1 MAKNLRWVTTRDEA
15 IEEFEQYSLLAVE
28 QMYEQDGVPDI
39 PARREAWHDFVNWL
53 HCNNQISDWQAAN
66 WNMPDCCG

>member
-1 MAKNLRWVTTRDEA
+1 MAKNISWVTTRDEA
-15 IEEFEQYSLLAVE
+15 IEEFEQYNLTAVQ

-39 PARREAWHDFVNWL
+39 PARRESWHDFVNWL
-53 HCNNQISDWQAAN
+53 HSNHQISDWQAAN